1 MGGREDDLR
10 NGSEFH
16 VRMTTIDLVKLRDVP
31 RALGLGSAPREY
43 AYDVAIFTLPIDG
56 EVRFAQWQHPSE
68 TLKVISQDEVTALRE
83 FLRPGDVAIDIG
95 AHTGDSTLPIALALG
110 ATGTVFALEP
120 NPYVFKV
127 LAANAGLNRS
137 KTHIVPLMFAAM
149 PEDGDFTFLYSDDGY
164 CNGGFHNSVSR
175 WVHGHF
181 VSLKVAGRNLLRY
194 LREQAPDA
202 LGRLRYVKIDTE
214 GFDRAVAHS
223 LRELLRDARP
233 YVKSEIYRHMPDE
246 ERAAYYDDLRG
257 LRYRIFKCDEHVA
270 RGRELARG
278 DMGLW
283 RHYDILAVPE
293 ELA

>member
-1 MGGREDDLR
+1 
-10 NGSEFH
+10 
-16 VRMTTIDLVKLRDVP
+16 MTTIGLVKLRDVP
-31 RALGLGSAPREY
+31 RALGIGSAPREY
-43 AYDVAIFTLPIDG
+43 PSTVTTFTLPIDG
-56 EVRFAQWQHPSE
+56 EVLFARWQHPNE

-110 ATGTVFALEP
+110 ASGTVFAIEP

-127 LAANAGLNRS
+127 LVANAGLNRS
-137 KTHIVPLMFAAM
+137 KTNIVPLMFAAM

-164 CNGGFHNSVSR
+164 CNGGFHNTVSR

-181 VSLKVAGRNLLRY
+181 VSLEVAGRNLLRY
-194 LREQAPDA
+194 LREHAPDS

-214 GFDRAVAHS
+214 GFDRAVAQS
-223 LRELLRDARP
+223 LGDLLQEARP

-246 ERAAYYDDLRG
+246 ERGGYYDDLRALG
-257 LRYRIFKCDEHVA
+257 YRICKCDDNYVS

-283 RHYDILAVPE
+283 QHFDILAVPE